1 MKPYINMNSQKSKK
15 AKNES
20 EKDFKLMINSVLGKT
35 MDNVRNHRDIK
46 LVTTNRKRKQ
56 LVSEPNYLVG
66 NRNVVGIRMKKT
78 KLRMNQPIYLDMS
91 KLSIS
96 KTLMCQ
102 SWYDYIKPKYGDR
115 IKLCYTDT
123 DCFIIHIITKDISD
137 NVERWFDTSNYNEN
151 DKKPVPIGKNK
162 KVKIM
167 EERLWKN
174 FVDVEQKHGHT

>member
-1 MKPYINMNSQKSKK
+1 
-15 AKNES
+15 
-20 EKDFKLMINSVLGKT
+20 
-35 MDNVRNHRDIK
+35 
-46 LVTTNRKRKQ
+46 
-56 LVSEPNYLVG
+56 
-66 NRNVVGIRMKKT
+66 
-78 KLRMNQPIYLDMS
+78 MS

>member
-66 NRNVVGIRMKKT
+66 NRNVVVIRTEKDKI
-78 KLRMNQPIYLDMS
+78 KNESAY
-91 KLSIS
+91 IS
-96 KTLMCQ
+96 
-102 SWYDYIKPKYGDR
+102 
-115 IKLCYTDT
+115 
-123 DCFIIHIITKDISD
+123 
-137 NVERWFDTSNYNEN
+137 
-151 DKKPVPIGKNK
+151 
-162 KVKIM
+162 
-167 EERLWKN
+167 
-174 FVDVEQKHGHT
+174 